1 MNDETSDFDL
11 WLANATLAQSSVE
24 VLQDGGLL
32 ARWDDLKAR
41 WERAEKMDAG
51 ERGIEDVDP
60 LAGLEVEARELLAEI
75 EASRTTFV
83 VRGLLPSDVKAIR
96 AAHPVTDPPKFT
108 GKMPSVTQSPTEAQ
122 AKAFLGMWESY
133 QLQRERWEA
142 DNAEAIEDHQA
153 ETAAALLLQGAER
166 IARATVRIEQAGR
179 VIATRIT
186 AEQVVQLA
194 DRIGDPQIT
203 LILGAIQKASENAP
217 EVSPSFLS
225 QHSGSD
231 RG

>member
-1 MNDETSDFDL
+1 MSETTDFDA
-11 WLANATLAQSSVE
+11 WLAGATLAQSSVE

-32 ARWDDLKAR
+32 ARWDDLRAR
-41 WERAEKMDAG
+41 WERAEKADAG
-51 ERGIEDVDP
+51 ERSISDADP
-60 LAGLEVEARELLAEI
+60 LAELEIEARELLSEI
-75 EASRTTFV
+75 EASRTVFV

-96 AAHPVTDPPKFT
+96 AAHPVTDPPRFT
-108 GKMPSVTQSPTEAQ
+108 GKVPGVTQNPTEAQ
-122 AKAFLGMWESY
+122 AKAYLGMWESY

-142 DNAEAIEDHQA
+142 DNAEAIDAHQA
-153 ETAAALLLQGAER
+153 ATAEALLLQGAER
-166 IARATVRIEQAGR
+166 IARATVRIEQAGQ

-194 DRIGDPQIT
+194 DRIGDPQIK
-203 LILGAIQKASENAP
+203 LILAAIQKASEDAP

-225 QHSGSD
+225 RHSGSD